1 MKILRFL
8 LTAICFLMSSQTLF
22 AWNNG
27 DEFTVNGFTY
37 HIIDVEQAT
46 VALYSTTK
54 TGEVT
59 IPATV
64 FDGKDQTFTVVSVGA
79 SQVKYKP
86 WTGVTSVSLPNTI
99 KSIGEYAFKGSFIKT
114 LNLPASLEE
123 ISIYFNYQSP
133 STLESF
139 TVDSSNPYYEAV
151 NGILYTKGKKALVVY
166 PKGNK
171 AHQGGTFSIPNGVT
185 EIAPN
190 AFVFAKF
197 TTLSIP
203 ASVSMIGLGGS
214 WTIMSGAPNTPVA
227 YGVLFGSLVQ
237 NITVNSS
244 NNAFKSNDG
253 VLLTKDGKKL
263 VLYPPKKTTG
273 VATIPNGVKE
283 ILPFAMTRG
292 SFTSL
297 NLNQVEILYVRSIF
311 QCNSMTTISVPATF
325 KTYEPDAVCYCT
337 SFSSFTVSS
346 SNSNY
351 KALDGVLFSA
361 DGKVLV
367 AYPMAKTGDT
377 FPIPNTTTE
386 IAYRAFQ
393 HSAIT
398 SINIPKN
405 VTLISTEAFK
415 DSKSLSTVT
424 FESNSSLKAIGQSAF
439 RLCPIV
445 NITLP
450 ASLDTLGVTSF
461 SQCTSLKTV
470 TIESGSQLKVICPE
484 AFEGCADLESFTFA
498 NTSVLDSIGYRA
510 FADTKLAAFTI
521 PSTVKTIGESAFN
534 GCRQLA
540 KVTFPAD
547 NVSVLYTIGAGAF
560 ANSAFTLTRIP
571 SSVKTIG
578 REAFWNV
585 KTAET
590 INLSANIESIS
601 TEAFKGCYSLT
612 ALDVDK
618 KNPNFS
624 SIDGFLLSR
633 DKKTLM
639 ICPPGKAQN
648 SSYVLLPPSLTR
660 IGDYAFYE
668 NSKLKSVVI
677 PAKVTSL
684 GKRAFG
690 LCTALNRLVML
701 CDNPISGD
709 SIAQK
714 LNESTFDDGLTT
726 PTDRR
731 ANITLSVRKDKLYD
745 YFGDEYY
752 LNFKSFTP
760 SFDYAGGEY
769 MELDTKKHMFVAP
782 KNNDNTFVI
791 PTSWGATNPDRVVAI
806 ADYAFENASS
816 GIKEVVGPLYLEYIG
831 AKAFMTNPAANSSS
845 IENVFL
851 LNGDYQGNKFTN
863 STYAT
868 TRFELDETGH
878 DYSEF
883 APTTKVFL
891 KKNVFHSTAFLF
903 SSKRYLLDV
912 KTSLGETVRTATP
925 QMFDYRIPFQVNSTY
940 STFCREFPTDFSEF
954 NFSSRKPDLL
964 NVIAFTAGRYLKK
977 QRLNGEQVNVI
988 QMTSINEGK
997 DGDGVVIPANTGVVI
1012 KTTDGKTPEDYFYQI
1027 YEDPTFE
1034 TYFNEYDEATVVRG
1048 IVKRSQT
1055 VQPTE
1060 GNLVNFILSGDRVH
1074 RMTVAREIPV
1084 HRSYLQV
1091 LRGDLQDGAAT
1102 IMKFFE
1108 GDDEE
1113 LLSTGLETFEQA
1125 VGNDVIYDLQGLP
1138 VRQPRK
1144 GVYIK
1149 NGKKIVVK

>member
-27 DEFTVNGFTY
+27 DEFTIDGFTY
-37 HIIDVEQAT
+37 YIIDVEQAT

-54 TGEVT
+54 TGAVT

-64 FDGKDQTFTVVSVGA
+64 FDGTDMTFTVIKIGGTDTEKVNFGGMTA
-79 SQVKYKP
+79 
-86 WTGVTSVSLPNTI
+86 VTLPNTI
-99 KSIGEYAFKGSFIKT
+99 EYLDTRAFAGSSLTT
-114 LNLPASLEE
+114 LHLPASVKSVTATWFIGMWWEQRFGHHLPNTLK
-123 ISIYFNYQSP
+123 SI
-133 STLESF
+133 
-139 TVDSSNPYYEAV
+139 TVDAANPYFEAADGV
-151 NGILYTKGKKALVVY
+151 LYTKGKKALICY
-166 PKGNK
+166 PKAKTGTTFNVPDGVEEIWGCAFSWGNT
-171 AHQGGTFSIPNGVT
+171 QL
-185 EIAPN
+185 
-190 AFVFAKF
+190 
-197 TTLSIP
+197 TTINIP
-203 ASVSMIGLGGS
+203 ASVKKISELAYSFAYADNLTAINVN
-214 WTIMSGAPNTPVA
+214 SGNR
-227 YGVLFGSLVQ
+227 YYSSIDGVLFNKAKTRLVCYPRAK
-237 NITVNSS
+237 NTGRSYTV
-244 NNAFKSNDG
+244 
-253 VLLTKDGKKL
+253 
-263 VLYPPKKTTG
+263 
-273 VATIPNGVKE
+273 PNGCTE
-283 ILPFAMTRG
+283 IASHAFF
-292 SFTSL
+292 SSKNTSI
-297 NLNQVEILYVRSIF
+297 NLNQVKTLEYRAFYDSKIASVLISNSIESIDP
-311 QCNSMTTISVPATF
+311 NSFESSKIATF
-325 KTYEPDAVCYCT
+325 SVEASSTRYSAV
-337 SFSSFTVSS
+337 
-346 SNSNY
+346 
-351 KALDGVLFSA
+351 DGVLFSS
-361 DGKVLV
+361 DRKVLIC
-367 AYPMAKTGDT
+367 YPPARA
-377 FPIPNTTTE
+377 NTSYTVPEGTE
-386 IAYRAFQ
+386 IIGDAGIAYNSNLQTLNIAASVDSIGVWGMRGCSNLTKIFFPTNSKLRTIGRNVFWSCTVLQEIAF
-393 HSAIT
+393 
-398 SINIPKN
+398 
-405 VTLISTEAFK
+405 
-415 DSKSLSTVT
+415 
-424 FESNSSLKAIGQSAF
+424 
-439 RLCPIV
+439 
-445 NITLP
+445 P
-450 ASLDTLGVTSF
+450 ASLESINGLLGHVIPSLQKVTFAAGSRLKGLTNTF
-461 SQCTSLKTV
+461 ANLSSLEEVTFLGSSMLETIGSETFYNTSLKKFTIPETV
-470 TIESGSQLKVICPE
+470 KTI
-484 AFEGCADLESFTFA
+484 DL
-498 NTSVLDSIGYRA
+498 RA
-510 FADTKLAAFTI
+510 FADC
-521 PSTVKTIGESAFN
+521 PSLTS
-534 GCRQLA
+534 
-540 KVTFPAD
+540 VTFPSD
-547 NVSVLYTIGAGAF
+547 NVSKLETIGPGAF
-560 ANSAFTLTRIP
+560 ANTAFTLTRIP

-612 ALDVDK
+612 ALNVDK

-639 ICPPGKAQN
+639 ICPPGKAQS

-714 LNESTFDDGLTT
+714 LNETTFDDGLTT

-731 ANITLSVRKDKLYD
+731 ANITLSVRQDKLYD
-745 YFGDEYY
+745 YFDDEFY

-760 SFDYAGGEY
+760 SFDYAGGEF

-782 KNNDNTFVI
+782 KNDDNTFVI
-791 PTSWGATNPDRVVAI
+791 PTSWGTTNPDRVVAI

-816 GIKEVVGPLYLEYIG
+816 SIKEVVGPLYLEYIG

-977 QRLNGEQVNVI
+977 QWQNGEQVNVI